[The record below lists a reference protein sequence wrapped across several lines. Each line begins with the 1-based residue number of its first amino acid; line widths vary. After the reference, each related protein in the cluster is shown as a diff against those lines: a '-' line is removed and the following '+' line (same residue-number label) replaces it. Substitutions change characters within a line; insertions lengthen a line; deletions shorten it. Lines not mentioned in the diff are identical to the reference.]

1 MRFFSRLLPY
11 VLRYKVRV
19 SIGLLSLAAA
29 SVIAVLTPVVIGRAV
44 DSLDDRPS
52 MGRLLGYAV
61 LIVAIQLVDSALRY
75 VTRVFVSG
83 SSRRVEYDLRND
95 VYSHLQT
102 LDQRF
107 FHDSQTGDLMARVSN
122 DVTTV
127 REILGPGL
135 MDLFR
140 SALMFVAGLV
150 IMLTIDVKLAL
161 LAAAPMPLISLL
173 FVWVGNVI
181 EKRFYAVQSKFGDLA
196 TFVQEN
202 LSGARV
208 VKAYVQEEHEADA
221 FGRQTRLFEQA
232 NIEWAR
238 LSMALWPLLFVLT
251 GVSTAIVLVVGAQQ
265 VQSGAMTV
273 GEFVSFNFYVLL
285 LANPMVN
292 LGWTLNL
299 YQQAAASMDRVE
311 EVLSRKPLVVDAPGV
326 QAAPAIRGSIRFER
340 VSFGYFTRPV
350 LEDITLDVPAGT
362 TLAVVGATGS
372 GKTTLANLIAR
383 VYDVRGG
390 RITLDGVDVRDI
402 PLQQLHEAVAFV
414 PQESF
419 LFSTTL
425 EDNVVWG
432 GDAPPERVAR
442 AAEISQLVNDLA
454 QLPHGMKTLVGER
467 GVSLSGGQKQRAAI
481 ARALAREAPVLVLD
495 DALSHVDADTEERI
509 LAGVREYITGRTAV
523 IIAHRVSAVKWAD
536 QIIVLDDG
544 RIAERGTHEELVAR
558 DGLYAQLDRR
568 QRLEEMLVDDT
579 DVEAELN
586 SPRAGDVAT

>member
-1 MRFFSRLLPY
+1 
-11 VLRYKVRV
+11 
-19 SIGLLSLAAA
+19 
-29 SVIAVLTPVVIGRAV
+29 
-44 DSLDDRPS
+44 
-52 MGRLLGYAV
+52 
-61 LIVAIQLVDSALRY
+61 
-75 VTRVFVSG
+75 
-83 SSRRVEYDLRND
+83 
-95 VYSHLQT
+95 
-102 LDQRF
+102 
-107 FHDSQTGDLMARVSN
+107 
-122 DVTTV
+122 
-127 REILGPGL
+127 
-135 MDLFR
+135 
-140 SALMFVAGLV
+140 
-150 IMLTIDVKLAL
+150 
-161 LAAAPMPLISLL
+161 
-173 FVWVGNVI
+173 
-181 EKRFYAVQSKFGDLA
+181 
-196 TFVQEN
+196 
-202 LSGARV
+202 
-208 VKAYVQEEHEADA
+208 
-221 FGRQTRLFEQA
+221 
-232 NIEWAR
+232 
-238 LSMALWPLLFVLT
+238 
-251 GVSTAIVLVVGAQQ
+251 
-265 VQSGAMTV
+265 
-273 GEFVSFNFYVLL
+273 
-285 LANPMVN
+285 
-292 LGWTLNL
+292 
-299 YQQAAASMDRVE
+299 
-311 EVLSRKPLVVDAPGV
+311 
-326 QAAPAIRGSIRFER
+326 
-340 VSFGYFTRPV
+340 
-350 LEDITLDVPAGT
+350 VPAGT